1 VRSTGASGTCR
12 GTPTK
17 HAYPKPCEMASVAMR
32 VMPPAASGV
41 AVGND
46 RRAGWVTRQN
56 SLAGK
61 RVAMKSLV
69 SLTKRNTARITTGAI
84 TAPADE
90 NFGEAGAKAWR
101 RITENGAQQASDIW
115 AGVNS
120 AAAAAAKGTWDG
132 IKPVK
137 KVLFSDVLYSPKR
150 EAFMR
155 KWMPTD
161 ITYAS
166 FIGAMH
172 LGCLLAPFT
181 FTWSAFS
188 CFLVMYFITGCLG
201 ITLSYHRQLSHKSF
215 NTPKWVEYTLA
226 YFGAMAVQ
234 GDPLEWA
241 SSHRYHHQHCD
252 TPKDP
257 HTPYEGFWWSHCGW
271 LLDNEATL
279 TRVSDRSNAVD
290 IASQP
295 FYQWLEKTYMWHVVG
310 WAAAFYA
317 LGGLPWLVWGFCVRT
332 CWVYHI
338 TWAVNSVSHVWG
350 SQTFNTGDLSRN
362 NWWIGILAFGEGW
375 HNNHHAFEFS
385 ARHGLEWWQ
394 IDMTWMMVCV
404 LKFFGLADKVKLP
417 KQAQMDKMRIK
428 PA

>member
-1 VRSTGASGTCR
+1 MKAPLGGRAKALSLS
-12 GTPTK
+12 
-17 HAYPKPCEMASVAMR
+17 
-32 VMPPAASGV
+32 
-41 AVGND
+41 
-46 RRAGWVTRQN
+46 RR
-56 SLAGK
+56 
-61 RVAMKSLV
+61 
-69 SLTKRNTARITTGAI
+69 SLTTTAAI
-84 TAPADE
+84 TQPAEE
-90 NFGEAGAKAWR
+90 NFGDASRNAWKR
-101 RITENGAQQASDIW
+101 VTENGQQQASDIW
-115 AGVNS
+115 ASVNS
-120 AAAAAAKGTWDG
+120 AAAAAAKGTWEG
-132 IKPVK
+132 VKPVK

-150 EAFMR
+150 EAFLR
-155 KWMPTD
+155 KWVPTD

-166 FIGAMH
+166 FIGVMH

-181 FTWSAFS
+181 FTWSAFN

-215 NTPKWVEYTLA
+215 NTPKWLEYTLA
-226 YFGAMAVQ
+226 YCGAMAVQ

-241 SSHRYHHQHCD
+241 SSHRHHHQHCD

-279 TRVSDRSNAVD
+279 KRVGDRSNAQE
-290 IASQP
+290 IAAQP
-295 FYQWLEKTYMWHVVG
+295 FYRWLEKTYIWHVVA

-317 LGGLPWLVWGFCVRT
+317 AGGLPWLVWGFCVRT

-338 TWAVNSVSHVWG
+338 TWAVNSVAHVWG
-350 SQTFNTGDLSRN
+350 SQTYNTGDLSRN

-394 IDMTWMMVCV
+394 IDMTWMCVCV

-417 KQAQMDKMRIK
+417 KQAQLDKMRIK
-428 PA
+428 PAAA

>member
-1 VRSTGASGTCR
+1 MRPTTTLHLCLNALSARSRRTRTDHPLR
-12 GTPTK
+12 KTKTLTDPTPIFLFFCLI
-17 HAYPKPCEMASVAMR
+17 HSSSA
-32 VMPPAASGV
+32 
-41 AVGND
+41 
-46 RRAGWVTRQN
+46 
-56 SLAGK
+56 AGK
-61 RVAMKSLV
+61 RVAMKTPGSV
-69 SLTKRNTARITTGAI
+69 TLTKRSPSISTGAI
-84 TAPADE
+84 TQPAEE
-90 NFGEAGAKAWR
+90 NFGEASQKAWR
-101 RITENGAQQASDIW
+101 RMTENGQQQASDIW

-120 AAAAAAKGTWDG
+120 AAAAAAKGTWEG

-150 EAFMR
+150 EAFLR
-155 KWMPTD
+155 KWVPTD

-181 FTWSAFS
+181 FTWSAFY

-215 NTPKWVEYTLA
+215 NTPKWVEYVLA
-226 YFGAMAVQ
+226 YCGAMAVQ

-279 TRVSDRSNAVD
+279 KRVSDRSNAQE

-295 FYQWLEKTYMWHVVG
+295 FYQWLEKTYMWHVVA

-317 LGGLPWLVWGFCVRT
+317 MGGLPWLVWGFCVRT

-394 IDMTWMMVCV
+394 IDMTWMMVCI

-428 PA
+428 PATA